1 MKHSRKSDDYTRKVD
16 RNRPFETPDL
26 LKDHFISR
34 LQILP
39 IQMEI
44 SSRERRN
51 LSLFSAHFGTRPN
64 KMTQIFGF
72 RIRVL
77 FPIFPIFRKKMECKQ
92 RDVSHGLLY
101 TSMSLFAT
109 YFFPQSLKSHVA
121 NVASGS
127 VELFRAIKTNFQSKG
142 IESKA
147 MNGLYIYIYFSFDL
161 LSLAFLSIVAYRKIC
176 SQRLL
181 LFLRKVTCTLFFF
194 DFNAIYNFKPILPLT
209 LHSQSVNV

>member
-51 LSLFSAHFGTRPN
+51 LSLFSVHFGTRPN

-101 TSMSLFAT
+101 KSTSLFAT

-181 LFLRKVTCTLFFF
+181 LFLRKVSITYILFFF
-194 DFNAIYNFKPILPLT
+194 DFHAIYNFQPILPLYI
-209 LHSQSVNV
+209 VNL

>member
-1 MKHSRKSDDYTRKVD
+1 MKHSRKSGDYTRKVD

-147 MNGLYIYIYFSFDL
+147 MNGLYIYIYIFL
-161 LSLAFLSIVAYRKIC
+161 LIYFLSHSYQ
-176 SQRLL
+176 SQHTEK
-181 LFLRKVTCTLFFF
+181 FVHSDYYYFYEKLRVHYFSSISTRY
-194 DFNAIYNFKPILPLT
+194 IIL
-209 LHSQSVNV
+209 SQSFH